1 MDTASFSGCRLPVVP
16 PSVRLDPRGHFQ
28 VSSDSPAVVFS
39 DERLS
44 SREGMGRRL
53 GEAAASLHS
62 VPTVFVTVSLG
73 YFVVKVETL
82 SICLLSFLNLK
93 IFLEVPY
100 EI

>member
-1 MDTASFSGCRLPVVP
+1 
-16 PSVRLDPRGHFQ
+16 
-28 VSSDSPAVVFS
+28 
-39 DERLS
+39 
-44 SREGMGRRL
+44 MGRRL